1 MPRHPQTSSSPA
13 HGRTPGRFLVA
24 AVALVTCGSAEP
36 ALRTTPTGGGGA
48 VELEPVPAASS
59 SRTWR
64 RPIYVCAWAEAVEF
78 ADRPC
83 SPAARVHELRLRMPV
98 DAPDGAVASVTP
110 PEPAASTRPARAAA
124 RDPATTEA
132 PAGAS
137 QHVAAQIGG
146 DDQRWRLDPAQRP
159 LHQQAGPGRDI
170 EQPRA
175 GRAVDRS
182 PGEADL
188 VGDRGPPEEPAGQA
202 HVEVVERRDDRPLIG
217 RCSAPTAHQASQ
229 RLSDSITQAGL
240 LLPSTSMVMVIVVWT
255 PPAISSTA
263 VISAPARMRLPTGT
277 GAGNRTRP
285 VP

>member
-132 PAGAS
+132 PAARRAETCARLEQAVRALDERMRAGYGARD
-137 QHVAAQIGG
+137 AARLWS
-146 DDQRWRLDPAQRP
+146 RWREAKARLR
-159 LHQQAGPGRDI
+159 
-170 EQPRA
+170 
-175 GRAVDRS
+175 
-182 PGEADL
+182 EADC
-188 VGDRGPPEEPAGQA
+188 
-202 HVEVVERRDDRPLIG
+202 RDG
-217 RCSAPTAHQASQ
+217 F
-229 RLSDSITQAGL
+229 
-240 LLPSTSMVMVIVVWT
+240 
-255 PPAISSTA
+255 
-263 VISAPARMRLPTGT
+263 
-277 GAGNRTRP
+277 N
-285 VP
+285 